1 MVSAFQTPQQRQMTC
16 SLRACW
22 HSLPSVGSHLKLKSS
37 FTSKYL
43 VACGTRIRLSPVWTL
58 SCNSSPLVC
67 ANLFSHSE
75 HEKCFQLNDFM
86 FALFTRVWFL
96 SCMCFS
102 VLLNGWICSCVV
114 HKGMVPFCPNLLW
127 HVGQG
132 NGFSSVWTL
141 SCNSSPLVCAKFFS
155 HSEHE
160 KCCQLNDFMFAL
172 FTSVWLLSCMC
183 FSVL

>member
-1 MVSAFQTPQQRQMTC
+1 MRQ
-16 SLRACW
+16 
-22 HSLPSVGSHLKLKSS
+22 GN
-37 FTSKYL
+37 
-43 VACGTRIRLSPVWTL
+43 GISPVWTL
-58 SCNSSPLVC
+58 SCNSSPPVC

-96 SCMCFS
+96 SCTCFS
-102 VLLNGWICSCVV
+102 VLLNGWICCCIV
-114 HKGMVPFCPNLLW
+114 HKGKVPFCPNLLW

-141 SCNSSPLVCAKFFS
+141 SCNSSPLVCANFFS

-172 FTSVWLLSCMC
+172 FTRVWFLSCVC
-183 FSVL
+183 FSVLLIHWILCSIVILTKNIHHFISFLTDSRNLFKKSVH

>member
-1 MVSAFQTPQQRQMTC
+1 MVSAFQTLQQRQMTC

-96 SCMCFS
+96 SCTCFS
-102 VLLNGWICSCVV
+102 VLLNGWICCCIV
-114 HKGMVPFCPNLLW
+114 HKGMIPLLYVLFTALNSLNFLW
-127 HVGQG
+127 H
-132 NGFSSVWTL
+132 FDLDKRISIIL
-141 SCNSSPLVCAKFFS
+141 YYSCWIHATFWKKVCTKLRV
-155 HSEHE
+155 H
-160 KCCQLNDFMFAL
+160 
-172 FTSVWLLSCMC
+172 
-183 FSVL
+183 